1 MISSSNTTI
10 LQRPSTVMP
19 SPTTAHLLPTNEQNG
34 STVAHSAMQEEHSF
48 CRTIFH
54 LFKNGTNPDVLKT
67 SENQKMINN
76 SLVQSSRTGMNI
88 SYGDENVTMTFDDS
102 TQTVYVVRT
111 KYKSILM
118 LDHTDLRKNP
128 LYYKIYILG
137 LTTLV
142 TQIIPMGILVFFNIK
157 IYTALKTSQA
167 TREVY
172 LDVKGPNKPL

>member
-1 MISSSNTTI
+1 
-10 LQRPSTVMP
+10 
-19 SPTTAHLLPTNEQNG
+19 
-34 STVAHSAMQEEHSF
+34 
-48 CRTIFH
+48 
-54 LFKNGTNPDVLKT
+54 
-67 SENQKMINN
+67 
-76 SLVQSSRTGMNI
+76 MNI
-88 SYGDENVTMTFDDS
+88 SYGDENVTMSFDNS
-102 TQTVYVVRT
+102 TQTVYVVST

-157 IYTALKTSQA
+157 IYTALKTSQE